1 MVRANFPE
9 RAIRRVQSISNVG
22 KNNIVQTFVDESLL
36 GSIEKI
42 SRKRESNPCL
52 SLLEEGGG
60 KAIAL
65 PIELSRRAFFIIMGS
80 SINIYDV

>member
-22 KNNIVQTFVDESLL
+22 RNNLVRAFVDESLL

-52 SLLEEGGG
+52 SPLEEGGE

-65 PIELSRRAFFIIMGS
+65 PIELSRRVVLNMGD
-80 SINIYDV
+80 SINTLQV